1 MQAGGIIQ
9 YHQFALS
16 PALDV
21 LGELA
26 DTSAPSDC
34 LGIPVPIAPD
44 HAPMIV
50 VRCTISVKYYV
61 HGPAA
66 GVQQG

>member
-9 YHQFALS
+9 YHQFALI

-50 VRCTISVKYYV
+50 SVHY
-61 HGPAA
+61 
-66 GVQQG
+66 